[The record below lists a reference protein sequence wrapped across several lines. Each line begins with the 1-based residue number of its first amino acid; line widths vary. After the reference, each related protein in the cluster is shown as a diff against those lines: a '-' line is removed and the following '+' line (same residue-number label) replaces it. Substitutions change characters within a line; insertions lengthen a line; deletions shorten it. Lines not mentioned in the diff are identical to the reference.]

1 MAGAGQVRFD
11 DLNSQQQCVDDEF
24 AHEFETECVDPETG
38 VSGASDVAKP
48 AADKPVDLC
57 SAASL
62 LFVSAFPGNTLLT
75 TVPMIACSGSD
86 AASGRDN
93 GILSS
98 LGSVVDAVVDGV
110 QTFISSLDSRKA
122 SIIPMLG
129 MIAGGVVGGKSPA
142 DEPASVGFDL
152 SDPNN
157 RARLAVEIVSERL
170 GHLVDPKIKS
180 EIESYANYR
189 AEKITNIDELV
200 NETKWKARDYIARGQ
215 ATETT
220 AVRVVEDLIPRELWE
235 GRSIGTGVEV
245 ISAFLRG
252 DLGREPTA
260 AEVTI
265 VRDAIRPRSYFENS
279 DLKESVM
286 GLEGKRIFQIFTSEF
301 MDGLAAELRK
311 LSARFEDTHG
321 RKPVIREIGAG
332 DGRLS
337 AGLRSRGVDIE
348 ATDNGS
354 WELGERHPVTRMDSI
369 DAARQSD
376 IVLGSW
382 LSPPDGRHDAD
393 VARVIAENPE
403 KVLVVVGQPAS
414 NCGSFT
420 EATYDNT
427 TNSKRFYD
435 FTSDPSSGIKVKN
448 LEHLSSWRTEGTTV
462 TFSHMDFG
470 ISNMTETGVQIYRGT
485 GIDLDAERGEFAK
498 SIADA
503 ECWGPE
509 RETRAAEIQNYFD
522 LTYDQLKEEWQGSEA
537 TRETFGSFRRFVIN
551 SVLPY
556 EVEDVDLVEEVKLPG
571 RPSTLGEGVGRG
583 VATGVTETRA
593 TQNDYVSGGKPTAA
607 GVKETVVHEKDGSR
621 PRGPLGRLKAWA
633 AKAGR
638 VVEES
643 RKK

>member
-1 MAGAGQVRFD
+1 MTGAGQVRVSEDLKDCPQSID
-11 DLNSQQQCVDDEF
+11 DGLDF
-24 AHEFETECVDPETG
+24 ECVDPEAGT
-38 VSGASDVAKP
+38 D
-48 AADKPVDLC
+48 AAVHVEQHVDTVEGEYPHACL
-57 SAASL
+57 AARL
-62 LFVSAFPGNTLLT
+62 LSTIAPGGNTLLT
-75 TVPMIACSGSD
+75 AVPSIACNVT
-86 AASGRDN
+86 AASGDDDG
-93 GILSS
+93 GIFSS
-98 LGSVVDAVVDGV
+98 VGSAVDAIVDGV
-110 QTFISSLDSRKA
+110 ETFISVLDNRKA

-129 MIAGGVVGGKSPA
+129 MIAGGVVGGQFSA
-142 DEPASVGFDL
+142 DETTSVGFDL

-189 AEKITNIDELV
+189 AEKITDMYELV
-200 NETKWKARDYIARGQ
+200 NETEWKARDYIARGQ

-245 ISAFLRG
+245 INAFLRG

-260 AEVTI
+260 AEVTR

-311 LSARFEDTHG
+311 MSARFEDTHG

-337 AGLRSRGVDIE
+337 AGLRSRGIDIE

-354 WELGERHPVTRMDSI
+354 WELGETHLVTRMDSV

-403 KVLVVVGQPAS
+403 KALVVVGQPAS

-420 EATYDNT
+420 EATYDNA

-435 FTSDPSSGIKVKN
+435 FISDPSSGLKVKN

-470 ISNMTETGVQIYRGT
+470 SSNMTETGVQVYRGT
-485 GIDLDAERGEFAK
+485 GVDLDAERGVFAR

-503 ECWGPE
+503 EYRGPE
-509 RETRAAEIQNYFD
+509 RETMAALIQDYLD
-522 LTYDQLKEEWQGSEA
+522 LNYDQIKEEWLGSEA
-537 TRETFGSFRRFVIN
+537 AREAFGTFRRFVIN
-551 SVLPY
+551 RVRPY
-556 EVEDVDLVEEVKLPG
+556 EIEDADIIEESRSS
-571 RPSTLGEGVGRG
+571 RPASLGDGVGRG
-583 VATGVTETRA
+583 VATGVDSTRA
-593 TQNDYVSGGKPTAA
+593 TGNTYASGDQVTEG
-607 GVKETVVHEKDGSR
+607 GREETVQREKDGSR
-621 PRGPLGRLKAWA
+621 KPTDAERMKAEA